1 MKFPWISD
9 RLFPSRSAKKPGRIF
24 LIGHNKCG
32 TRSFVRLLR
41 SNGYKSIHFGRGRA
55 ARRIQANFT
64 FSRPLLEGLDRFT
77 GYADLEVC
85 GEFYAYRLFPQLDLQ
100 YPGSTF
106 VYNKRDVNA
115 WIKSRLNHSLRRNGS
130 YVDRYLNRMRE
141 AFNDPSLDID
151 DLRRH
156 WKQAWNRHETDLERY
171 FSGRNNYFAF
181 DIGVPEEQA
190 KLCSFLRRRGY
201 CISGDAL
208 PHVGATQTS
217 DG

>member
-1 MKFPWISD
+1 MTFRWIRD
-9 RLFPSRSAKKPGRIF
+9 RLIPSRSAKKPGRIF

-41 SNGYKSIHFGRGRA
+41 SNGYKSIHFGNGRA
-55 ARRIQANFT
+55 ARQIQANFT

-115 WIKSRLNHSLRRNGS
+115 WITSRLNHSLRVKGS
-130 YVDRYLNRMRE
+130 YADRYLNRMRA
-141 AFNDPSLDID
+141 AFNNPSLDID
-151 DLRRH
+151 DLLVITEGF
-156 WKQAWNRHETDLERY
+156 QVI
-171 FSGRNNYFAF
+171 GIF
-181 DIGVPEEQA
+181 D
-190 KLCSFLRRRGY
+190 K
-201 CISGDAL
+201 AL
-208 PHVGATQTS
+208 GGIQLDEPVKRSNGARVVVRLIE
-217 DG
+217 